1 MLFAC
6 SLSWRRAKPVVDSE
20 YSSLALN
27 HLRILHISSAQ
38 AFGGGERYL
47 VDLANALAKRGH
59 DVYVATRRR
68 SPLISELT
76 LPQENMFEL
85 PLRNALD
92 ATSAGGLAKLI
103 RSREI
108 EIVHAHMA
116 RDYPIAAYAARRN
129 AGSKLIVTRHV
140 LFPLNRLHK
149 LTLGRVSRVIAVSR
163 AVERDLHAQALV
175 SPEKIAVVHNGVD
188 VGRLETVCGRLQR
201 IDFCRRWDLPE
212 ESLLVGTVGT
222 FTPLKG
228 HEDFL
233 RASAQVKEVVP
244 RAFFVISGIDSP
256 QAQAYRSQLERLSVE
271 LGLGGRVRLI
281 SRMDNIAELF
291 CALDVFV
298 SASHTESFGLAI
310 VEAMAAGT
318 AVVAT
323 ATEGA
328 QEIVEDGETGILVPV
343 GGIDQMAR
351 SMTELL
357 VKQSKREEIA
367 NAARADVRKR
377 FSLDRMVE
385 ETEKIYSQ
393 VLRNAG
399 PVVPPGS

>member
-1 MLFAC
+1 M
-6 SLSWRRAKPVVDSE
+6 
-20 YSSLALN
+20 
-27 HLRILHISSAQ
+27 RILHISSAQ

-59 DVYVATRRR
+59 DVNVATRRR

-76 LPQENMFEL
+76 LPKENMFEL

-92 ATSAGGLAKLI
+92 AKSAGSLAKLI
-103 RSREI
+103 RSRGI

-116 RDYPIAAYAARRN
+116 RDYPIAAYAARQN

-140 LFPLNRLHK
+140 LFPLNRLHR

-163 AVERDLHAQALV
+163 AVESDLRAQSLV
-175 SPEKIAVVHNGVD
+175 PPEKITVVHNGVD
-188 VGRLETVCGRLQR
+188 VGRLETVCGRFQR

-212 ESLLVGTVGT
+212 DSLLVGTVGT

-233 RASAQVKEVVP
+233 RAAAQVKEVVP

-256 QAQAYRSQLERLSVE
+256 QAAAYRSQLERLSVE

-281 SRMDNIAELF
+281 SWMDNIAELF

-328 QEIVEDGETGILVPV
+328 LEIVEDGETGMLVPV

-351 SMTELL
+351 SMTDLL
-357 VKQSKREEIA
+357 VNQSKREEIA

-377 FSLDRMVE
+377 FSLDRMVD

-393 VLRNAG
+393 VVGNAG
-399 PVVPPGS
+399 PVAPPGS

>member
-1 MLFAC
+1 M
-6 SLSWRRAKPVVDSE
+6 
-20 YSSLALN
+20 
-27 HLRILHISSAQ
+27 RILHVSSAQ

-47 VDLANALAKRGH
+47 VDLANALEKRGH

-92 ATSAGGLAKLI
+92 AKSAGGLAKLI

-129 AGSKLIVTRHV
+129 AGAKLIVTRHV

-149 LTLGRVSRVIAVSR
+149 LTLGRVSRVIAVSQ

-175 SPEKIAVVHNGVD
+175 SKEKITVVHNGVD

-212 ESLLVGTVGT
+212 DSLLVGTVGT

-233 RASAQVKEVVP
+233 RAAAQVKEVVP
-244 RAFFVISGIDSP
+244 RAFFMVSGIDSP
-256 QAQAYRSQLERLSVE
+256 QAEAYRSRLERLSVE

-281 SRMDNIAELF
+281 SWLDNIAELF

-318 AVVAT
+318 AVIAT

-357 VKQSKREEIA
+357 VNQNKREEFA

-393 VLRNAG
+393 VLGKAG
-399 PVVPPGS
+399 PVAPPGS

>member
-1 MLFAC
+1 M
-6 SLSWRRAKPVVDSE
+6 
-20 YSSLALN
+20 
-27 HLRILHISSAQ
+27 RILHISSAQ

-47 VDLANALAKRGH
+47 VDLANALTTRGH

-92 ATSAGGLAKLI
+92 AKSAGGLTKLI
-103 RSREI
+103 RSHGI

-116 RDYPIAAYAARRN
+116 RDYPIAAYAARRTDG
-129 AGSKLIVTRHV
+129 AKLIVTRHV

-175 SPEKIAVVHNGVD
+175 SPEKITVVHNGVD
-188 VGRLETVCGRLQR
+188 VGRLETVRSRFQR
-201 IDFCRRWDLPE
+201 NDFCRRWDLPE
-212 ESLLVGTVGT
+212 DSLLVGTVGT

-233 RASAQVKEVVP
+233 RAVAQVKELVP

-271 LGLGGRVRLI
+271 LGLEGRVRLI
-281 SRMDNIAELF
+281 SWMDNIAELF

-328 QEIVEDGETGILVPV
+328 QEIVEDGKTGILVPV
-343 GGIDQMAR
+343 RGIDQMAEEI
-351 SMTELL
+351 TDLL
-357 VKQSKREEIA
+357 VNQSKRQEIA
-367 NAARADVRKR
+367 NAAGADVRGR

-393 VLRNAG
+393 VLGNSG
-399 PVVPPGS
+399 PVAPRGS

>member
-1 MLFAC
+1 
-6 SLSWRRAKPVVDSE
+6 
-20 YSSLALN
+20 
-27 HLRILHISSAQ
+27 LRILHISSAQ

-47 VDLANALAKRGH
+47 VDLANALTTRGH

-68 SPLISELT
+68 SPLVSELT
-76 LPQENMFEL
+76 LPQGNMFEL

-92 ATSAGGLAKLI
+92 AKSAGGLAKLI

-129 AGSKLIVTRHV
+129 AGAKLIVTRHV

-163 AVERDLHAQALV
+163 AVERDLQAQALV
-175 SPEKIAVVHNGVD
+175 SQEKITVVHNGVD
-188 VGRLETVCGRLQR
+188 VDRLETVRSR
-201 IDFCRRWDLPE
+201 FRRNDFCRRWDLPE
-212 ESLLVGTVGT
+212 DSLLVGTVGT
-222 FTPLKG
+222 LTLLKG

-233 RASAQVKEVVP
+233 RAAAKVKEEMP
-244 RAFFVISGIDSP
+244 RAFFIISGIDSP
-256 QAQAYRSQLERLSVE
+256 QAREYRSQLERLIVE
-271 LGLGGRVRLI
+271 LGLGGRVRVI
-281 SRMDNIAELF
+281 NWMDDIAELF
-291 CALDVFV
+291 CALDLFV

-328 QEIVEDGETGILVPV
+328 QEILEDGKTGILVPV
-343 GGIDQMAR
+343 HGLDQMAQEI
-351 SMTELL
+351 TNLL
-357 VKQSKREEIA
+357 ANQSKREEIA
-367 NAARADVRKR
+367 DAARADVRKR

-393 VLRNAG
+393 VLGNAG
-399 PVVPPGS
+399 PVAPPGS

>member
-1 MLFAC
+1 
-6 SLSWRRAKPVVDSE
+6 
-20 YSSLALN
+20 
-27 HLRILHISSAQ
+27 
-38 AFGGGERYL
+38 
-47 VDLANALAKRGH
+47 
-59 DVYVATRRR
+59 
-68 SPLISELT
+68 
-76 LPQENMFEL
+76 MFEL

-92 ATSAGGLAKLI
+92 AKSAGGLAKLI

-129 AGSKLIVTRHV
+129 AGAKLIVTRHV

-163 AVERDLHAQALV
+163 AVERDLQAQALV
-175 SPEKIAVVHNGVD
+175 SQEKITVVHNGVD
-188 VGRLETVCGRLQR
+188 VDRLETVRSR
-201 IDFCRRWDLPE
+201 FRRNDFCRRWDLPE
-212 ESLLVGTVGT
+212 DSLLVGTVGT
-222 FTPLKG
+222 FTLLKG

-233 RASAQVKEVVP
+233 RAAAKVKEEMP
-244 RAFFVISGIDSP
+244 RAFFIISGIDSP
-256 QAQAYRSQLERLSVE
+256 QAQEYRSQLERLIVE
-271 LGLGGRVRLI
+271 LGLGGRVRVI
-281 SRMDNIAELF
+281 SWMDDIAELF
-291 CALDVFV
+291 CALDLFV

-328 QEIVEDGETGILVPV
+328 QEILEDGKTGILVPV
-343 GGIDQMAR
+343 HGVDQMAQEI
-351 SMTELL
+351 TNLL
-357 VKQSKREEIA
+357 ANQSKREEIVD
-367 NAARADVRKR
+367 AARADVLKR

-393 VLRNAG
+393 VLGNAG
-399 PVVPPGS
+399 PVAPPGS

>member
-1 MLFAC
+1 M
-6 SLSWRRAKPVVDSE
+6 
-20 YSSLALN
+20 
-27 HLRILHISSAQ
+27 RILHISSAQ

-47 VDLANALAKRGH
+47 VDLANALTTRGH

-92 ATSAGGLAKLI
+92 AKSAGGLTKLI
-103 RSREI
+103 RSHGI

-116 RDYPIAAYAARRN
+116 RDYPIAAYAARRTDG
-129 AGSKLIVTRHV
+129 AKLIVTRHV

-175 SPEKIAVVHNGVD
+175 SPEKITVVHNGVD
-188 VGRLETVCGRLQR
+188 VGRLETVRSRFQR
-201 IDFCRRWDLPE
+201 NDFCRRWDLPE
-212 ESLLVGTVGT
+212 DSLLVGTVGT

-233 RASAQVKEVVP
+233 RAVAQVKELVP

-271 LGLGGRVRLI
+271 LGLEGRVRLI
-281 SRMDNIAELF
+281 SWMDNIAELF

-328 QEIVEDGETGILVPV
+328 QEIVEDGKTGILVPV
-343 GGIDQMAR
+343 RGIDQMAEEI
-351 SMTELL
+351 TDLL
-357 VKQSKREEIA
+357 VNQSKRQEIA
-367 NAARADVRKR
+367 NAAGADVRGR

-393 VLRNAG
+393 VLGNAG
-399 PVVPPGS
+399 PVATRGS